1 MANYADVTMP
11 ARLATVLL
19 AAAIVLAGCGGG
31 GSDPVTADP
40 VEQVPD
46 TGGQREAVR
55 EAQTPDPESFPPA
68 EGKTLQQVADLVGA
82 GPQGAL
88 AVKTVTTGD
97 SRIAFGMIS
106 PEGQAIY
113 GPTAVYIAPTP
124 NEPAQGPFVAPADV
138 LLTQPRY
145 RSKQAATETDPFA
158 AIYAANVKFDKPG
171 TWAVL
176 LATRQ
181 NGRLVGA
188 PVQLPVTT
196 KADDKVPDVGEDAPD
211 THTDTLESVKGDESI
226 LDTRDPPSDMHADLA
241 DVRGKMPVAL
251 LFATPQL
258 CTSRVCGP
266 VADIALQLKAEYG
279 KDMEFIHQEVWEE
292 NDMNKGLRP
301 PLEAFNLQTEPWLF
315 VLDKNGKVTA
325 RLEGSFGLREFEE
338 AIKTGL

>member
-1 MANYADVTMP
+1 MIQRTGLVTL
-11 ARLATVLL
+11 LAVASLL
-19 AAAIVLAGCGGG
+19 AAGCGG
-31 GSDPVTADP
+31 GSDPVVADP
-40 VEQVPD
+40 VEQIPD

-55 EAQTPDPESFPPA
+55 EAQNPDPESFPAA

-88 AVKTVTTGD
+88 AVKTVTTGK
-97 SRIAFGMIS
+97 SRLAFGMIG
-106 PEGQAIY
+106 PDGRAIY
-113 GPTAVYIAPTP
+113 GPTAVYIAPDP
-124 NEPAQGPFVAPADV
+124 SQPAQGPFVAPADV

-145 RSKQAATETDPFA
+145 RSKQAATENDPFA
-158 AIYAANVKFDKPG
+158 AIYATTVRFKTPG

-188 PVQLPVTT
+188 PVRIPVTT
-196 KADDKVPDVGEDAPD
+196 KADDTVPDVGQSAPE
-211 THTDTLESVKGDESI
+211 THTDTLESVKGDEAL
-226 LDTRDPPSDMHADLA
+226 LDTRDPASDMHADLA
-241 DVRGKMPVAL
+241 EVRGTKPVAL

-266 VADIALQLKAEYG
+266 VADIALQLKATYG
-279 KDMEFIHQEVWEE
+279 KDMEFIHQEVWVD
-292 NDMNKGLRP
+292 NDTNQGLRP
-301 PLEAFNLQTEPWLF
+301 PLEAFKLETEPWLF
-315 VLDKNGKVTA
+315 ILDKTGKVTA

>member
-1 MANYADVTMP
+1 MSLRP
-11 ARLATVLL
+11 SVLL
-19 AAAIVLAGCGGG
+19 IVVLLLAGCGGG
-31 GSDPVTADP
+31 SDPVPADP

-46 TGGQREAVR
+46 TGGQRAAVR
-55 EAQTPDPESFPPA
+55 EAQSPDPASFPPA
-68 EGKTLQQVADLVGA
+68 QGKTLQQVADLVGA

-97 SRIAFGMIS
+97 SRIAFGMI
-106 PEGQAIY
+106 GQDGKAIY

-124 NEPAQGPFVAPADV
+124 NDPAQGPIVAPADV
-138 LLTQPRY
+138 LLTQARY
-145 RSKQAATETDPFA
+145 RSKQAATEADPFA
-158 AIYAANVKFDKPG
+158 AIYAAEVRFEKPG

-196 KADDKVPDVGEDAPD
+196 KADDKVPDVGEKAPD
-211 THTDTLESVKGDESI
+211 VHTDTLESVKGDESL

-241 DVRGKMPVAL
+241 EVRGSKPVAL

-266 VADIALQLKAEYG
+266 VTDIALQLKAKYG
-279 KDMEFIHQEVWEE
+279 KDMEFIHQEVWVD
-292 NDMNKGLRP
+292 NDTSKGLRA
-301 PLEAFNLQTEPWLF
+301 PLEAFKLQTEPWLF
-315 VLDKNGKVTA
+315 VLDRKGEITA

-338 AIKTGL
+338 AIKTAL

>member
-1 MANYADVTMP
+1 ML
-11 ARLATVLL
+11 RRSSSLL
-19 AAAIVLAGCGGG
+19 LVVLAFAGCGG
-31 GSDPVTADP
+31 GSDPVPADP

-55 EAQTPDPESFPPA
+55 EAQNPDPESFPPA

-97 SRIAFGMIS
+97 SRLAFGMI
-106 PEGQAIY
+106 GQDGRAIY
-113 GPTAVYIAPTP
+113 GPTAVYIAPDP
-124 NEPAQGPFVAPADV
+124 SQPAQGPFVAPADV

-145 RSKQAATETDPFA
+145 RSKQPATENDPFA
-158 AIYAANVKFDKPG
+158 AIYSTEVPFDKAG

-188 PVQLPVTT
+188 PS
-196 KADDKVPDVGEDAPD
+196 ADPGDHEGRGQDPRRRREGARHAHRHARERQGRRGDAR
-211 THTDTLESVKGDESI
+211 H
-226 LDTRDPPSDMHADLA
+226 RDPASDMHADLA
-241 DVRGKMPVAL
+241 EVRGKKPVAP

-266 VADIALQLKAEYG
+266 VADIALQLKAKYG
-279 KDMEFIHQEVWEE
+279 RRMEFIHQEVWNE
-292 NDMNKGLRP
+292 NDTNKGLRP
-301 PLEAFNLQTEPWLF
+301 PLEAFKLETEPWLF
-315 VLDKNGKVTA
+315 VLDKSGKITS

>member
-1 MANYADVTMP
+1 MRTSVVQP
-11 ARLATVLL
+11 SPRLL
-19 AAAIVLAGCGGG
+19 ALAGCGGG
-31 GSDPVTADP
+31 SDPVPADP

-55 EAQTPDPESFPPA
+55 EAQNPDPESFPPA

-97 SRIAFGMIS
+97 SRLAFGMI
-106 PEGQAIY
+106 GQDGRAIY
-113 GPTAVYIAPTP
+113 GPTAVYIAPDP
-124 NEPAQGPFVAPADV
+124 SQPAQGPFVAPADV

-145 RSKQAATETDPFA
+145 RSKQAATENDPFA
-158 AIYAANVKFDKPG
+158 AIYSTEVPFDNAG

-188 PVQLPVTT
+188 PVRIPVTT
-196 KADDKVPDVGEDAPD
+196 KAEDKIPDVGEKAPD
-211 THTDTLESVKGDESI
+211 THTDTLESVKGDEAM
-226 LDTRDPPSDMHADLA
+226 LDTRDPASDMHADLA
-241 DVRGKMPVAL
+241 EVRGKKPVAL

-266 VADIALQLKAEYG
+266 VADIALQLKSKYG
-279 KDMEFIHQEVWEE
+279 RRMEFIHQEVWME
-292 NDMNKGLRP
+292 NDTNKGLRP
-301 PLEAFNLQTEPWLF
+301 PLEAFKLETEPWLF
-315 VLDKNGKVTA
+315 VLDKSGKITT
-325 RLEGSFGLREFEE
+325 RLEGSFGLREFED

>member
-1 MANYADVTMP
+1 MKQLSIALVA
-11 ARLATVLL
+11 LALV
-19 AAAIVLAGCGGG
+19 GCGG
-31 GSDPVTADP
+31 GSDPVPADP
-40 VEQVPD
+40 VEQVPE
-46 TGGQREAVR
+46 TGGMREAVR
-55 EAQTPDPESFPPA
+55 EAQSPDPASFPPA

-106 PEGQAIY
+106 QDGKAIY
-113 GPTAVYIAPTP
+113 GPTAVYLAPTP
-124 NEPAQGPFVAPADV
+124 NDPAEGPFVAPADV
-138 LLTQPRY
+138 LLTQARY
-145 RSKQAATETDPFA
+145 RSKQAATEADPFA
-158 AIYAANVKFDKPG
+158 AIYAADVRFEKPG

-196 KADDKVPDVGEDAPD
+196 KADDKIPDVGEKAPD
-211 THTDTLESVKGDESI
+211 VHTDTLESVKGDESI

-241 DVRGKMPVAL
+241 EVRGSKPVAL

-258 CTSRVCGP
+258 CASRVCGP
-266 VADIALQLKAEYG
+266 VADIALQMKGKYG
-279 KDMEFIHQEVWEE
+279 RDMEFIHQEVWVD
-292 NDMNKGLRP
+292 NDMNKGLRA

-315 VLDKNGKVTA
+315 VLDKSGEITA

-338 AIKTGL
+338 AIKTAL

>member
-1 MANYADVTMP
+1 MARRSSSLLLVM
-11 ARLATVLL
+11 LA
-19 AAAIVLAGCGGG
+19 LAGCGGG
-31 GSDPVTADP
+31 SDPVPADP

-55 EAQTPDPESFPPA
+55 EAQNPDPESFPPA
-68 EGKTLQQVADLVGA
+68 EGKTLQQVADLAGA

-97 SRIAFGMIS
+97 SRLAFGMI
-106 PEGQAIY
+106 GQDGRAIY
-113 GPTAVYIAPTP
+113 GPTAVYIAPDP
-124 NEPAQGPFVAPADV
+124 SQPAQGPFVAPADV

-145 RSKQAATETDPFA
+145 RSKQAATENDPFA
-158 AIYAANVKFDKPG
+158 AIYSTEVPFDNAG

-188 PVQLPVTT
+188 PVRIPVTT
-196 KADDKVPDVGEDAPD
+196 KAEDKIPDVGEKAPA
-211 THTDTLESVKGDESI
+211 THTDTLESVKGDEAM
-226 LDTRDPPSDMHADLA
+226 LDTRDPASDMHADLA
-241 DVRGKMPVAL
+241 EVRGSKPVAL

-266 VADIALQLKAEYG
+266 VADIALQLKAKYG
-279 KDMEFIHQEVWEE
+279 RRMEFIHQEVWNE
-292 NDMNKGLRP
+292 NDTNKGLRP
-301 PLEAFNLQTEPWLF
+301 PLEAFKLETEPWLF
-315 VLDKNGKVTA
+315 VLDKSGKITS